1 MQENNNLY
9 KGIILA
15 GGAGTRLHP
24 ITKAVSKQL
33 LPIYDNPM
41 IYHPLSTLINS
52 GIKEILI
59 ITTEEDVGLFKK
71 LLSNGEEWGVKIDY
85 ATQKKP
91 EGIAQSLIIAE
102 KWLNGCKSILI
113 LGDNLF
119 FGPDLPLL
127 MQNAKNNNH
136 GATIFCYEVSDPERF
151 GVIEIDKDNNIL
163 AIDEKPK
170 EPKSRW
176 AITGLYIYDE
186 NASTIAKDLKKSERG
201 EYETTDLN
209 RQYLEQKNLNVVY
222 LDKDYSWLDTGTHET
237 LLEASNFVKDNGIKI
252 K

>member
-1 MQENNNLY
+1 MLENNNTY

-24 ITKAVSKQL
+24 ITKVVSKQL

-41 IYHPLSTLINS
+41 IYYPLSTLINS

-59 ITTEEDVGLFKK
+59 ITTEEDVSLFKK

-91 EGIAQSLIIAE
+91 EGIAQSLLIAE
-102 KWLNGCKSILI
+102 KWLNACKSILI

-127 MQNAKNNNH
+127 IQNAKSNNH

-151 GVIEIDKDNNIL
+151 GVIEIDKDNNII
-163 AIDEKPK
+163 AIDEKPEK
-170 EPKSRW
+170 PKSKW

-186 NASTIAKDLKKSERG
+186 NASIIAKDLKKSERG
-201 EYETTDLN
+201 EYEITDLN
-209 RQYLEQKNLNVVY
+209 RKYLEQKNLNVVY
-222 LDKDYSWLDTGTHET
+222 LDKDYSWLDTGTHVT
-237 LLEASNFVKDNGIKI
+237 LLEASNFVKDNGIKL